1 MLFSEVL
8 LEQGV
13 DVELPVGM
21 EDVLGILDDEI
32 PNIPVENK
40 SYRIASVNRASIGKE
55 WEIVINVEE
64 SSGTDSEVAVITLNV
79 IDDEKIMFSVPPR
92 HNQTGYE
99 FDPRGALYGRMIF
112 YLLNTFQSRGLL
124 DLPGRLPIE

>member
-64 SSGTDSEVAVITLNV
+64 SSGTDSELSLIH
-79 IDDEKIMFSVPPR
+79 I
-92 HNQTGYE
+92 
-99 FDPRGALYGRMIF
+99 
-112 YLLNTFQSRGLL
+112 
-124 DLPGRLPIE
+124 

>member
-40 SYRIASVNRASIGKE
+40 SYRIASVNRASIGK
-55 WEIVINVEE
+55 
-64 SSGTDSEVAVITLNV
+64 
-79 IDDEKIMFSVPPR
+79 
-92 HNQTGYE
+92 
-99 FDPRGALYGRMIF
+99 
-112 YLLNTFQSRGLL
+112 
-124 DLPGRLPIE
+124 

>member
-13 DVELPVGM
+13 DVELPLSM

-32 PNIPVENK
+32 PNIPVESK

-55 WEIVINVEE
+55 WVIMINVEE
-64 SSGTDSEVAVITLNV
+64 SDGTESEVAVIKLNA
-79 IDDEKIMFSVPPR
+79 IADEKILFSVPPR
-92 HNQTGYE
+92 HNQTGYGL
-99 FDPRGALYGRMIF
+99 DPRGALYGRMIF
-112 YLLNTFQSRGLL
+112 SLLNTFQSRGLL